1 MRLAS
6 PKSVRPSGGLEVP
19 AGLDCCLESEGS
31 LEAEFLPFGRG
42 GGEVGGG
49 VCGGGL
55 GWGGGGVCVCVG
67 VGGGGGGGG
76 EGPSVFFL
84 IASN

>member
-1 MRLAS
+1 MGLAS

-42 GGEVGGG
+42 GGGGG
-49 VCGGGL
+49 S
-55 GWGGGGVCVCVG
+55 GGGGAL
-67 VGGGGGGGG
+67 
-76 EGPSVFFL
+76 SVFPYSLQL
-84 IASN
+84 IG